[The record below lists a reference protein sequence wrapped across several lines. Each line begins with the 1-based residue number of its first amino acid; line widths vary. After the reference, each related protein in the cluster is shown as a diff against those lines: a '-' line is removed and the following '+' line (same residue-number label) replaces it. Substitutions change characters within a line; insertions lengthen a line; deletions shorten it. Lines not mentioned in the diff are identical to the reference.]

1 MKEYNYYYFDFDGTL
16 ANSFPSLIHPF
27 QVAFATEGVFLS
39 ENDVNE
45 LMHMAFV
52 QMCDKLGIHEEKR
65 MLHVYEIMTSEMNK
79 DEEIS
84 KISIFPEAKE
94 TLLRLKEM
102 GKKIAIVSGNHT
114 DYIQRVMT
122 IHHLNESFDFY
133 VGGNSTKEAKPDPE
147 PLLKAMELSNHPN
160 KNECIYIGDS
170 LQDVACAKNAGI
182 DGILIDRKGEYPD
195 YPGKKILS
203 LKELL

>member
-27 QVAFATEGVFLS
+27 QVAFATEGILLS
-39 ENDVNE
+39 EDDVNE

-65 MLHVYEIMTSEMNK
+65 ILHVYEVMTSDMNK

-84 KISIFPEAKE
+84 KISIFPDAKE
-94 TLLRLKEM
+94 ILLKLKGM

-114 DYIQRVMT
+114 DYIHRVME
-122 IHHLNESFDFY
+122 IHHLSECFVFY
-133 VGGNSTKEAKPDPE
+133 VGGNSTKEAKPHPE
-147 PLLKAMELSNHPN
+147 PLLKAMELSGNPD
-160 KNECIYIGDS
+160 K
-170 LQDVACAKNAGI
+170 KNASTSV
-182 DGILIDRKGEYPD
+182 ILCKMQLVRKMQRQMVY
-195 YPGKKILS
+195 
-203 LKELL
+203 

>member
-39 ENDVNE
+39 EDDVNE

-65 MLHVYEIMTSEMNK
+65 MLHVYEVTTSEMNK

-84 KISIFPEAKE
+84 KISIF
-94 TLLRLKEM
+94 
-102 GKKIAIVSGNHT
+102 
-114 DYIQRVMT
+114 
-122 IHHLNESFDFY
+122 F
-133 VGGNSTKEAKPDPE
+133 
-147 PLLKAMELSNHPN
+147 
-160 KNECIYIGDS
+160 
-170 LQDVACAKNAGI
+170 
-182 DGILIDRKGEYPD
+182 ILH
-195 YPGKKILS
+195 
-203 LKELL
+203 